1 MGNVRVRTQP
11 GFIGFAPRAHALFHQ
26 MKDLNL
32 KALGLQMNPEDLFL
46 LYAKSN
52 LHPLQFYGSMPG
64 LSTKAIDNLNNSLYI
79 T

>member
-1 MGNVRVRTQP
+1 
-11 GFIGFAPRAHALFHQ
+11 

-32 KALGLQMNPEDLFL
+32 KALGLQMNPEDLLL

-64 LSTKAIDNLNNSLYI
+64 LSTKGIDNLNNSLYI